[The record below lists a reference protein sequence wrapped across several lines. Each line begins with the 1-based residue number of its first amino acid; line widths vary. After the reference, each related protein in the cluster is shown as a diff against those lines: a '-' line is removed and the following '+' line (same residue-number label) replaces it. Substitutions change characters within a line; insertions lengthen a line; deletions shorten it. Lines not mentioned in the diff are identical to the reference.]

1 MTAVASISAAV
12 SRLQELLLDET
23 RPLSQLEPVVEST
36 VLPRLQ
42 GWEEM
47 LMALPAHKIRV
58 KGAQDDLE
66 FGRRTRSLLSSI
78 EDKVESYALQ
88 LGSATSS
95 SREARMGSLS
105 KISCGGGGGGENTAF
120 EKVVADLKDAV
131 DGLKDCVTSYYRQQ
145 NQNLAIR
152 KRGQKSQW
160 LVSRANFSS
169 GRWGDEAFGLEEEVR
184 ELTKVLVSE
193 ETDPRVVFIVGM
205 GGIGKTI
212 LAKKQFNHPDV
223 RHHFK
228 GFAWVYV
235 GGYWSTRDIL
245 VTILDQLSSL
255 PRKKREAMMKSEEVE
270 LAPQEF
276 RILQRKSCLVVLDDC
291 SDHELL
297 DILSIAFP
305 FAVRSASAS
314 KFILTTRNRNLSR
327 FLDPG
332 AVHSL
337 RMESLNPK
345 KSWDLFSHIWLK
357 LEGGPIPGKL
367 VPIAWE
373 ILARCEGLPL
383 AIIVLASMLRTER
396 EGERVLHN
404 LLENRRQMDGFP
416 IGFHCLLS
424 AYYALPLRL
433 KACFLYLGNFPNNS
447 RIQVEKLCQL
457 WIAEGLISAEDRA
470 SEETMMDV
478 AAKYFGELA
487 VRSLVTLEEDAVS
500 DLRLMSGH
508 IQGLIRS
515 LCIIEGREDEFFE
528 IMPGSEPCMI
538 SKAQRCAIYFDK
550 YYSVSNVIPSANLR
564 SLLCLNSEQSRQG
577 SRWPQGLFN
586 FRKLRP
592 LRVLDFD
599 RVSFQDGNLPQGVGE
614 LVYLRYLS
622 FRGCYLEDLPSYIGN
637 LLYLQT
643 LDLRVQ
649 KDCIMTISNVIWKLE
664 RLRHLYFPLAFQT
677 PDHGGML
684 KLDSLKQLEI
694 LEGLNTSVCRAK
706 DLIKLTNLRILAAT
720 AEGNLEDLE
729 LIIRFIG
736 INSSHL
742 KRASLDIKKFDCYS
756 DERLS
761 FIKRL
766 FSCPVLDTLQIEGH
780 IGKTSEIGTISGRFT
795 EIVLNGSELDQDPM
809 PTLENLPNLRILV
822 LEVEAYLG
830 KKLHCSDTGFP
841 ELRSLK
847 LSKLYNLEEWEVD
860 EGALQK
866 LSTLEVSMCRRMKK
880 LPEGLQSI
888 ITLRKLKVSMMPQ
901 QFLGRLRMKNGRGGE
916 DRHKI
921 NSKCSIEFGN
931 DDPWLESTNSAS
943 QQNNSFDGRITE
955 SQASSSSRSPNLI
968 GSFACLP
975 ETERERDVYLQ

>member
-12 SRLQELLLDET
+12 RRLQELLLDDA
-23 RPLSQLEPVVEST
+23 RALGQLKPVVEGT

-42 GWEEM
+42 ESEEM
-47 LMALPAHKIRV
+47 LMGLPAHKIRV

-66 FGRRTRSLLSSI
+66 FGRRTRNLLSSI

-88 LGSATSS
+88 PGSATSS
-95 SREARMGSLS
+95 SREAC
-105 KISCGGGGGGENTAF
+105 CGGGGAENTAF
-120 EKVVADLKDAV
+120 GKLVADLKVAV
-131 DGLKDCVTSYYRQQ
+131 DGLKDCVTSYCAEQ
-145 NQNLAIR
+145 NQYQQIR
-152 KRGQKSQW
+152 KLGQKSQW

-184 ELTKVLVSE
+184 KLTRVLVSE

-212 LAKKQFNHPDV
+212 LAKKLFNHPDV

-245 VTILDQLSSL
+245 VTIIDQLSSL

-270 LAPQEF
+270 LAPQVF
-276 RILQRKSCLVVLDDC
+276 TILQRKSCLVVLDDC
-291 SDHELL
+291 SDPELL

-305 FAVRSASAS
+305 FAVRSACAS

-332 AVHSL
+332 AVYSL
-337 RMESLNPK
+337 RMESLNPN
-345 KSWDLFSHIWLK
+345 KSWDLFSHIWRKLK
-357 LEGGPIPGKL
+357 EGPIPGRL

-383 AIIVLASMLRTER
+383 AIIVLASMLSTGR
-396 EGERVLHN
+396 EVS
-404 LLENRRQMDGFP
+404 LLRF
-416 IGFHCLLS
+416 
-424 AYYALPLRL
+424 ATAL
-433 KACFLYLGNFPNNS
+433 KACFVYLGNFPNNS

-487 VRSLVTLEEDAVS
+487 LRSLVTLEEDEVS

-528 IMPGSEPCMI
+528 IMPGSEPYMI

-550 YYSVSNVIPSANLR
+550 YYSVSNVIPTANLR

-677 PDHGGML
+677 PDHRGML

-706 DLIKLTNLRILAAT
+706 DLIKLTNLRILVAT

-729 LIIRFIG
+729 LIIRYIG

-742 KRASLDIKKFDCYS
+742 KRTSLDIKKFDCYS
-756 DERLS
+756 EERLS
-761 FIKRL
+761 FIQRL

-780 IGKTSEIGTISGRFT
+780 IGKLSDIGTISGRFT

-809 PTLENLPNLRILV
+809 PTLGNLPNLRILV

-880 LPEGLQSI
+880 LPQGLQSI

-921 NSKCSIEFGN
+921 NSMCSIEFGN

-943 QQNNSFDGRITE
+943 QQKNSFDGRITE
-955 SQASSSSRSPNLI
+955 SQASSSTQSPNLT

>member
-12 SRLQELLLDET
+12 RRLQELLLDEA
-23 RPLSQLEPVVEST
+23 RPLGQLEPEVKST

-42 GWEEM
+42 ESEEM
-47 LMALPAHKIRV
+47 LMGLPAHKIRV

-66 FGRRTRSLLSSI
+66 FGRTTRSLLSSI

-95 SREARMGSLS
+95 SREA
-105 KISCGGGGGGENTAF
+105 CCGGGGGENTAF
-120 EKVVADLKDAV
+120 GKLVADLKVSV
-131 DGLKDCVTSYYRQQ
+131 DGLKDCVTSYCAQQ
-145 NQNLAIR
+145 NQYQQNR
-152 KRGQKSQW
+152 KLGQRSQW

-169 GRWGDEAFGLEEEVR
+169 GRWGDEAFGLEEEVL

-205 GGIGKTI
+205 GGIGKTT
-212 LAKKQFNHPDV
+212 LAKKLFNHPDV

-235 GGYWSTRDIL
+235 GGHWSTGDIL
-245 VTILDQLSSL
+245 ITILDQLSSL
-255 PRKKREAMMKSEEVE
+255 PRKKRESMMKSEELE
-270 LAPQEF
+270 LAPQVF
-276 RILQRKSCLVVLDDC
+276 TILQRKGCLVVLDDC
-291 SDHELL
+291 SDRELL

-332 AVHSL
+332 AVYSL
-337 RMESLNPK
+337 RMESLNEK
-345 KSWDLFSHIWLK
+345 KSWDLLSHIWRK
-357 LEGGPIPGKL
+357 LEEGPFPGKL

-404 LLENRRQMDGFP
+404 LLQSRRQMDGFP

-457 WIAEGLISAEDRA
+457 WIAEGLISAEDGA

-478 AAKYFGELA
+478 AAKYFGELVA
-487 VRSLVTLEEDAVS
+487 RSLVTLEEDEVS

-508 IQGLIRS
+508 IHGLIRS
-515 LCIIEGREDEFFE
+515 LCITEGREDEFFE
-528 IMPGSEPCMI
+528 IMPGSEPYMI

-550 YYSVSNVIPSANLR
+550 YYSVSNVTPSANLR
-564 SLLCLNSEQSRQG
+564 SLLCLNSEQSGQG
-577 SRWPQGLFN
+577 SRWPQGLFD

-599 RVSFQDGNLPQGVGE
+599 RVSFQDGNLPQGVGN
-614 LVYLRYLS
+614 LVFLRYLS

-684 KLDSLKQLEI
+684 KLDSLRQLEI
-694 LEGLNTSVCRAK
+694 LEGLDTSVCRAK

-729 LIIRFIG
+729 LIIRYIG

-742 KRASLDIKKFDCYS
+742 KRTSLDIKKFDCYS
-756 DERLS
+756 EERLS

-766 FSCPVLDTLQIEGH
+766 FSCPLLDTLQIEGH
-780 IGKTSEIGTISGRFT
+780 IGKMSDIGKGNMLDIGTISPSFT
-795 EIVLNGSELDQDPM
+795 KIVLNGSELDQDPM

-822 LEVEAYLG
+822 LEVEAYAG

-860 EGALQK
+860 IGALQK

-880 LPEGLQSI
+880 LPDGLQSI

-931 DDPWLESTNSAS
+931 DDPWLESTISAC

-955 SQASSSSRSPNLI
+955 SQTSSSTHSPNLT